1 MMSPASTHITPALR
15 SFFRL
20 VAIGALLVLALL
32 LMAPAKAASQ
42 AAGASAHATAS
53 VTIERPAVIR
63 SERLFETNRWI
74 DTAGENTRPPAGQRE
89 RPCIED
95 SASAQCRLVI
105 YDLP

>member
-1 MMSPASTHITPALR
+1 MSPASTHITPALR

-63 SERLFETNRWI
+63 SERLFETNRWM
-74 DTAGENTRPPAGQRE
+74 DEAGENARAPANRIE
-89 RPCIED
+89 RACTED
-95 SASAQCRLVI
+95 DAPEQCRMVI

>member
-1 MMSPASTHITPALR
+1 MSPASTHITPALR

-74 DTAGENTRPPAGQRE
+74 DTEGENGRAPANRIE
-89 RPCIED
+89 RACTED
-95 SASAQCRLVI
+95 DAPAHCRMVI